1 MRRPVYNSLMSEK
14 QFGDNL
20 QYHNITISGLP
31 GCGST
36 TLLNGLRQLL
46 SPYGWRGFSGGEF
59 MRAYAQEKG
68 LWDKKNA
75 AHHDANVYSDE
86 FDREVD
92 FGIREKLQQQKQWI
106 IESWLSGFMAQQLP
120 GVLKVLLVCHSDD
133 VRIDRVMN
141 RDQVSAETAKENT
154 LYRYQTNL
162 DKFSRLYAAQWQEW
176 LVDTGKL
183 SASEAIDFWRR
194 ELYDVVIDTYYLSKE
209 ESVAKVLAALKGEE
223 I

>member
-20 QYHNITISGLP
+20 QYQNITISGLP

-141 RDQVSAETAKENT
+141 RDQVSAETAKENSIESQHRRSLLQNPRKT
-154 LYRYQTNL
+154 SAPVLRAPFNSTCSPCFRARWRQAAASVRIAKRN
-162 DKFSRLYAAQWQEW
+162 SPRL
-176 LVDTGKL
+176 LPPP
-183 SASEAIDFWRR
+183 SP
-194 ELYDVVIDTYYLSKE
+194 
-209 ESVAKVLAALKGEE
+209 
-223 I
+223 